1 MKLSKWLLLITLSQL
16 LLSCAN
22 PALLLKPPQVTLAD
36 LRLQSITLFEQR
48 YTVGLRFQNPNAIT
62 LPIRGMQFTL
72 YVNHA
77 ELAHGVNRD
86 EMTLPAYGEK
96 VVNIDVV
103 SNLSSLIEQI
113 SVLSKNNTARIQYK
127 VVGNVSIA
135 GFSENLPFEY
145 TGEFSQLK

>member
-1 MKLSKWLLLITLSQL
+1 MKRWKWVLLIAFTQL

-22 PALLLKPPQVTLAD
+22 PSLLLKPPKVTLTD
-36 LRLQSITLFEQR
+36 LRLQSVTLFEQR
-48 YTVGLRFQNPNAIT
+48 YAVGLRFQNPNAIT

-72 YVNHA
+72 YVNQA

-96 VVNIDVV
+96 VINIDVV
-103 SNLSSLIEQI
+103 SSLSSIVDQI
-113 SVLSKNNTARIQYK
+113 RAIGKNTQAGIQYK
-127 VVGNVSIA
+127 VVGNVSVA

-145 TGEFSQLK
+145 AGEFAPQK